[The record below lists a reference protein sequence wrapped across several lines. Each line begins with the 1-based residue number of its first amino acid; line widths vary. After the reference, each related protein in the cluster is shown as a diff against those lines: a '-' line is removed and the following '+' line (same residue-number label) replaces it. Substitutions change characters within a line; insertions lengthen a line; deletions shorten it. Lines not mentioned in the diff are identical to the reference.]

1 MEYTTHF
8 YLFFSSMS
16 KKVQKKFSL
25 HMLAWKATPAP
36 PTGPMLGAQWVN
48 IGWFIKEFNDKT
60 LPIMQQYA
68 GSDIKVPV
76 IVTVYIDRSFDMQIL
91 PPLTSDLLKRK
102 AKVKLWSGEPNKTKI
117 ATLSLADI
125 EEIID
130 VKMPV
135 MNTKNRDSIRK
146 SIIGTAK
153 SIGIEVK

>member
-1 MEYTTHF
+1 
-8 YLFFSSMS
+8 
-16 KKVQKKFSL
+16 
-25 HMLAWKATPAP
+25 
-36 PTGPMLGAQWVN
+36 
-48 IGWFIKEFNDKT
+48 
-60 LPIMQQYA
+60 MQQYA

-76 IVTVYIDRSFDMQIL
+76 IVTVYIDRSYDMQIL
-91 PPLTSDLLKRK
+91 PPLTSDLLKWK
-102 AKVKLWSGEPNKTKI
+102 AKIKTGAGEPNKNKV

-135 MNTKNRDSIRK
+135 MNTRNRDSIRK

>member
-1 MEYTTHF
+1 
-8 YLFFSSMS
+8 
-16 KKVQKKFSL
+16 
-25 HMLAWKATPAP
+25 MLAGKATPAP

-48 IGWFIKEFNDKT
+48 IGSFIKEFNDKT
-60 LPIMQQYA
+60 QEIMKQYA

-76 IVTVYIDRSFDMQIL
+76 IVTVYIDRSYDMEIL
-91 PPLTSDLLKRK
+91 PPLTSDLLKWK
-102 AKVKLWSGEPNKTKI
+102 AKVKLGSGEPNKNKI
-117 ATLSLADI
+117 ATLSEADL

-135 MNTKNRDSIRK
+135 MNTRNRVSVKK